1 MRGRVIMRD
10 SIEIYASIRKWE
22 NLRIELIRQ
31 MRNRQLTLA
40 TDEDKSDIEIRLR
53 DEMKEIEY
61 SFFKDSTDVEFIV
74 TSTFPELKKGAWYK
88 NFYIEENK
96 IEFEGYE
103 YKLFKDKY
111 HPKYF
116 MKSYSCVE
124 DAVKDIM
131 KSTNSISSIESVIAS
146 FYF

>member
-1 MRGRVIMRD
+1 MRD

-22 NLRIELIRQ
+22 NLRIEFIKH
-31 MRNRQLTLA
+31 MRNRQVTLA
-40 TDEDKSDIEIRLR
+40 TDEDTSEIELSLR
-53 DEMKEIEY
+53 DEMKEIEN

-96 IEFEGYE
+96 IEFDGYG

-111 HPKYF
+111 GPNYF
-116 MKSYSCVE
+116 IQSYSCLE

-131 KSTNSISSIESVIAS
+131 KSTNSISSIGSVMTS